1 MMRVLHFCQ
10 IPLVT
15 GHDKVQ
21 GGACDLHY
29 GGLCG
34 LVVQEQWNQTF
45 HIKENKSCEAESLG
59 ASSTQ
64 IQVKMHMSEGKEDQK
79 ADKSVTG
86 GSPQW
91 GASPWG
97 QVSLTDGGA
106 VIWAW
111 IGAKDSFGGTSPLD
125 STKRMGIY
133 AVNLHIWFNFDKKK
147 RMSDVDS
154 ENIGT
159 DCSS

>member
-15 GHDKVQ
+15 GDDKVQ
-21 GGACDLHY
+21 DGACDLHY

-34 LVVQEQWNQTF
+34 LVEQEQWNQAF
-45 HIKENKSCEAESLG
+45 HVKENKSREAESLG

-64 IQVKMHMSEGKEDQK
+64 IQVMMHVSEGKGDWK
-79 ADKSVTG
+79 ADKSATG
-86 GSPQW
+86 GGPQW
-91 GASPWG
+91 GASPRG
-97 QVSLTDGGA
+97 QVSLSDGGA

-111 IGAKDSFGGTSPLD
+111 IGAKDSLGGTSPLD

-133 AVNLHIWFNFDKKK
+133 AVNLHIWFNFDKKQC
-147 RMSDVDS
+147 MSDVDS

-159 DCSS
+159 DCLS